1 MERDSLATRMTGAA
15 RLDRAV
21 WRALEQDPRATAHA
35 TLVVILVALA
45 EALSVADA
53 GLRGAAA
60 ALLATFLG
68 WWIWAASARGMGAVL
83 TARGGGGDGR
93 LLPALGLAQS
103 PRLLA
108 VFGVL
113 PAVGWP
119 LAILLSS
126 WVLLAGIAAASVT
139 LGLGTGRALV
149 TVLPGWVLLVIL
161 RAVFSW

>member
-1 MERDSLATRMTGAA
+1 MEGDSLVTRMAGAA

-21 WRALEQDPRATAHA
+21 WRDLEQDPRATAHV
-35 TLVVILVALA
+35 TRVVTVVGLA
-45 EALSVADA
+45 EALGMADA
-53 GLRGAAA
+53 GLRGAGA

-68 WWIWAASARGMGAVL
+68 WWIWTACARVMGAVL
-83 TARGGGGDGR
+83 TARGRAGDGR

-108 VFGVL
+108 VFGFF
-113 PAVGWP
+113 PALGWP

-149 TVLPGWVLLVIL
+149 TVLPGWILLVIL
-161 RAVFSW
+161 RAVFGW